1 MGAGATYAEAL
12 SGLLDA
18 DNDRAEL
25 ILLPSSLRR
34 DDRLASAVREVLRQ
48 SRSNTHLVL
57 PANPVAALT
66 RFSRESSD
74 PPWTTVTI
82 QPPDSPPKPIRLPA
96 RLLTGFPLWS
106 VTNVDAVHGSGPFVL
121 DLLARYVHPVSRVR
135 HLATRSRADA
145 AVDVNLAASISSSV
159 IGKEFP
165 GYSIVG
171 VCHDPIAAE
180 LFALALADED
190 LSADRSVSGPW
201 EDRVIQRATELE
213 LGILI
218 PEQVTVRFTEDQDS
232 HVREMMQRV
241 TARMGIQTG

>member
-1 MGAGATYAEAL
+1 VGTGDTYAEAL
-12 SGLLDA
+12 TGLLRV

-34 DDRLASAVREVLRQ
+34 DDRLASAVLKAFRQ
-48 SRSNTHLVL
+48 SHANTHLVL
-57 PANPVAALT
+57 PANPIAALT
-66 RFSRESSD
+66 RPSRKSSESV
-74 PPWTTVTI
+74 WATITTH
-82 QPPDSPPKPIRLPA
+82 PPDSLPKPIRIPA
-96 RLLTGFPLWS
+96 RLVTGSHIWS

-145 AVDVNLAASISSSV
+145 AVDVNLAVTISSSV

-165 GYSIVG
+165 GHSIVG

-190 LSADRSVSGPW
+190 LSADRIVSGPW

-213 LGILI
+213 LGVQI
-218 PEQVTVRFTEDQDS
+218 PEQIAITFAREPGQDVRD
-232 HVREMMQRV
+232 MILRV
-241 TARMGIQTG
+241 TARMGIEAT